1 MIESKANKEIFQKM
15 KKENEDHAQTL
26 KNLVQENEELKLK
39 IKNEIDSD
47 L

>member
-1 MIESKANKEIFQKM
+1 M
-15 KKENEDHAQTL
+15 KKENEDLAQTL

-39 IKNEIDSD
+39 IKNEINSD